1 MKKKLYTQ
9 MGRVKPTLRFSYYCL
24 LGLSL
29 ALTDSTSAFSKPS
42 ISAKAKNISGA
53 LSNAAITVKGVVTDE
68 KGQPLPG
75 ASIKIKNGTT
85 GTVTDVNGAFSLSVP
100 DASAVLQVSFTGYET
115 REVTASSSQLK
126 IQLQPGN
133 KSLNEVVVV
142 GYGTSK
148 KANLITSIASVKGD
162 AITERP
168 TTVNVLQ
175 GLAGKAAGVN
185 VMTNSGK
192 PGGNPAVKI
201 RGTGSINSS
210 NSPLY
215 VIDGVV
221 GADPNSIDPNIVA
234 SVDVYK
240 DAGSTAIY
248 GSRGANGVIV
258 ITTKLGKKNSSDIS
272 FNNTVSFG
280 TLQHE
285 INLLDANGALELL
298 KREYEYVPGRLAPH
312 LDPTNN
318 FARKSD
324 LFNVDGT
331 PKYNTD
337 WQKEATRTAI
347 SHQHSLTFS
356 GGKDDFTILA
366 NISYKNNEGIMLN
379 SYAKQLNGYINIGW
393 DVKPWLNIK
402 ASLNA
407 GGYQSNNIEG
417 NTLGLNAV
425 REMYEFLPFM
435 PVQYPDGTYSR
446 KGDYPGEEDSENPV
460 RLLKDVKDVTGRI
473 STLGN
478 FVGTF
483 HLAKHLNF
491 VTSFSGQL
499 NSGYENYFS
508 GNDVFGVSQ
517 QQGGVAQRTNTLNS
531 VWSNEDYFSYDNLF
545 GKHHVNAIVGA
556 SWYDYI
562 TSATKTGSENF
573 FDNTFSYYNLGAG
586 TVIETPSSSQIENQL
601 NSFYTR
607 VNYDY
612 DGKYLFGASF
622 RADGSSKFRGDNL
635 YGYFPAF
642 NAGWRVSKENFF
654 KGLQSVISDLKIR
667 GSYGLVGN
675 QEIGNYPTVSLYNS
689 TQSIFNQQKTSAVTL
704 ATFGNPD
711 LKWEKSQQ
719 LDLGLDVSFLNGR
732 IDFSGDYYNKI
743 TKDLIY
749 FVQQPATSGYAG
761 AYKNLGSIRNR
772 GFELTL
778 NTQNIV
784 SKDFKWSS
792 SINFSVNRSKV
803 LNINHDIIYTWGGR
817 IMEGEPLNEFYGY
830 IRQGVW
836 TQAQAAEAA
845 KFGKLPG
852 DLRYADLNNNG
863 VKDAGDRTDLGNA
876 MPKWEGNFTNTFTY
890 KNLSL
895 FLDLE
900 AMYGNK
906 LLNLTRFIM
915 TGPTINVN
923 SYAEVLNAYTP
934 QNQNST
940 NAQVRLANDP
950 YSDHEV
956 ADSHYVEDGSFLR
969 VRNIALTY
977 KFNKDWLKAIKMT
990 NLSLGVNVEN
1000 AFLFTKYKGYDPE
1013 ATSFDAS
1020 LNQGVDVYQYPK
1032 PRTISINLN
1041 ANF

>member
-1 MKKKLYTQ
+1 MKKQLYTQ
-9 MGRVKPTLRFSYYCL
+9 KGGLNPVLRFPYYCL
-24 LGLSL
+24 FGLLMVFAAGNPVYSESRL
-29 ALTDSTSAFSKPS
+29 SGSARLHLKLLP
-42 ISAKAKNISGA
+42 
-53 LSNAAITVKGVVTDE
+53 NAQITVKGNVTDE

-75 ASIKIKNGTT
+75 ASVKVKNGTG
-85 GTVTDVNGAFSLSVP
+85 GTVTDTNGNFVLNVA
-100 DASAVLQVSFTGYET
+100 DAAAVLQISFTGYEI
-115 REVTASSSQLK
+115 REVTASTSPLK
-126 IQLQPGN
+126 IQLQSSS
-133 KSLNEVVVV
+133 KALTEVVVV

-148 KANLITSIASVKGD
+148 KTNLTTSISSVKGD
-162 AITERP
+162 AIAERP
-168 TTVNVLQ
+168 TTLNVLQ

-185 VMTNSGK
+185 IMTNSGK

-215 VIDGVV
+215 VVDGVV

-234 SVDVYK
+234 SVDIYK

-258 ITTKLGKKNSSDIS
+258 ITTKTGKKNTSDIS

-280 TLQHE
+280 SLQHE
-285 INLLDANGALELL
+285 ISLLDAAGALELL
-298 KREYEYVPGRLAPH
+298 RREYDYVPGRLAPH
-312 LDPTNN
+312 LDPSNT
-318 FARKSD
+318 FTRKND
-324 LFNVDGT
+324 LFNADGT

-337 WQKEATRTAI
+337 WQKEATQVAV

-356 GGKDDFTILA
+356 GGKDDLTVLA

-379 SYAKQLNGYINIGW
+379 SYAKQINGYINIGW
-393 DVKPWLNIK
+393 DVKPWLNLK
-402 ASLNA
+402 ASLNV

-435 PVQYPDGTYSR
+435 PVQYPDGSYSR
-446 KGDYPGEEDSENPV
+446 KGEYPGEEDSENPV
-460 RLLKDVKDVTGRI
+460 RLLNEVKDVTGRI

-478 FVGTF
+478 VVGTF

-499 NSGYENYFS
+499 NSNYENYFS
-508 GNDVFGVSQ
+508 GNDIFGVSQ
-517 QQGGVAQRTNTLNS
+517 QQNGVAQRTNNLNS
-531 VWSNEDYFSYDNLF
+531 VWSNEDYFSYDNTF
-545 GKHHVNAIVGA
+545 GKHHLNAIIGA

-562 TSATKTGSENF
+562 TSATRAGAENF
-573 FDNTFSYYNLGAG
+573 FDNTFGYNNLGAG
-586 TVIETPSSSQIENQL
+586 TVIQTPFSSQIENQL

-612 DGKYLFGASF
+612 DDRYLFGASF

-642 NAGWRVSKENFF
+642 NAGWRVSNEDFF
-654 KGLQSVISDLKIR
+654 KGLRNVISDLKLR

-689 TQSIFNQQKTSAVTL
+689 TQSIFNQQKSAAVTL
-704 ATFGNPD
+704 STFGNPD
-711 LKWEKSQQ
+711 LKWEKSEQ
-719 LDLGLDVSFLNGR
+719 LDLGLDIAFLKGR
-732 IDFSGDYYNKI
+732 IELSGDYYNKV

-749 FVQQPATSGYAG
+749 FVQQPATTGYGG

-772 GFELTL
+772 GLELTL

-784 SKDFKWSS
+784 SDNFKWNS

-803 LNINHDIIYTWGGR
+803 LDINHDIIYPWGGR
-817 IMEGEPLNEFYGY
+817 IVEGGPLNEFFGY
-830 IRQGVW
+830 VREGVW
-836 TQAQAAEAA
+836 TTDQAAEAA
-845 KFGKLPG
+845 KFGRKPG

-863 VKDAGDRTDLGNA
+863 VKDAGDRTNLGNA

-895 FLDLE
+895 FIDME

-915 TGPTINVN
+915 TGPTPNIN
-923 SYAEVLNAYTP
+923 SYKEILDAYTP
-934 QNQNST
+934 QNQNS
-940 NAQVRLANDP
+940 NIAQVRLSTDSF
-950 YSDHEV
+950 SDNEV
-956 ADSHYVEDGSFLR
+956 ADSHYIENGSFLR
-969 VRNIALTY
+969 MRNVALTY
-977 KFNKDWLKAIKMT
+977 RFNKDLLKKIKVT
-990 NLSLGVNVEN
+990 NLSVGLNVEN
-1000 AFLFTKYKGYDPE
+1000 AFLWTKYKGYDPE

-1032 PRTISINLN
+1032 PRTFSLNIS

>member
-1 MKKKLYTQ
+1 MKVQLYTKKA
-9 MGRVKPTLRFSYYCL
+9 GLSPVSLFSYHCVFGL
-24 LGLSL
+24 LLVCT
-29 ALTDSTSAFSKPS
+29 AAAPAYS
-42 ISAKAKNISGA
+42 ISRNDSKTKFSFRIIAVAD
-53 LSNAAITVKGVVTDE
+53 ITVKGTVTDE

-75 ASIKIKNGTT
+75 ASVKLKNAAA
-85 GTVTDVNGAFSLSVP
+85 GTVTDTNGNFSLNVP
-100 DASAVLQVSFTGYET
+100 DAGAVLQISYTGYEL
-115 REVTASSSQLK
+115 REVTASATALK
-126 IQLQPGN
+126 VQLQPNN
-133 KSLNEVVVV
+133 KVLSEVVVV

-148 KANLITSIASVKGD
+148 KANLTTAISSVKGD

-168 TTVNVLQ
+168 TTLNVLQ

-185 VMTNSGK
+185 IMTNSGK

-215 VIDGVV
+215 VVDGVV
-221 GADPNSIDPNIVA
+221 GADPNSIDPSIVA
-234 SVDVYK
+234 SVDIYK

-258 ITTKLGKKNSSDIS
+258 ITTKTGNKNTSDIA

-285 INLLDANGALELL
+285 IDLLDAPGALEMLR
-298 KREYEYVPGRLAPH
+298 REYDYVPGRLAPH
-312 LDPTNN
+312 LDPSST
-318 FARKSD
+318 FARKNE
-324 LFNVDGT
+324 LFNADGT

-337 WQKEATRTAI
+337 WQKEATQTAI

-356 GGKDDFTILA
+356 GGKDDFSILA

-379 SYAKQLNGYINIGW
+379 SYAKQINGYINVGW
-393 DVKPWLNIK
+393 DVKPWLNLK
-402 ASLNA
+402 ASLNV

-435 PVQYPDGTYSR
+435 PVQYADGTYSR

-460 RLLKDVKDVTGRI
+460 KLLKNVKDVTGRI

-478 FVGTF
+478 IVGTF

-491 VTSFSGQL
+491 VSSFSGQL
-499 NSGYENYFS
+499 NSNYENYFA

-517 QQGGVAQRTNTLNS
+517 QQGGVAQRANTLNS
-531 VWSNEDYFSYDNLF
+531 VWSNEDYFSYDNTF
-545 GKHHVNAIVGA
+545 GKHHVNAILGA

-562 TSATKTGSENF
+562 TSATKAGSENF
-573 FDNTFSYYNLGAG
+573 FDNTFSYNNLGAG
-586 TVIETPSSSQIENQL
+586 TVIETPFSSQIENQL
-601 NSFYTR
+601 NSFYSR
-607 VNYDY
+607 VNYDF
-612 DGKYLFGASF
+612 DNKYLFGASF

-642 NAGWRVSKENFF
+642 NAGWRVSNESFF
-654 KGLQSVISDLKIR
+654 EGLKSVISDLKLR

-689 TQSIFNQQKTSAVTL
+689 TQSIFNQTKSAAVTL
-704 ATFGNPD
+704 SSFGNPD
-711 LKWEKSQQ
+711 LKWEKSAQ
-719 LDLGLDVSFLNGR
+719 LDLGLDIAFLNGR
-732 IDFSGDYYNKI
+732 IELSGDYYNKV

-749 FVQQPATSGYAG
+749 FVQQPATTGYGG

-772 GFELTL
+772 GMELTL

-784 SKDFKWSS
+784 GRDFKWNS

-803 LNINHDIIYTWGGR
+803 LDINHDIIYPWGGR
-817 IMEGEPLNEFYGY
+817 IIEGGPLNEFFGY
-830 IRQGVW
+830 VREGVW
-836 TQAQAAEAA
+836 TADQAAEAA
-845 KFGKLPG
+845 KFGRKPG
-852 DLRYADLNNNG
+852 DVRYADLNNNG
-863 VKDAGDRTDLGNA
+863 MKDAGDRTNLGNA

-890 KNLSL
+890 KNISL
-895 FLDLE
+895 FVDLE

-915 TGPTINVN
+915 TGSTPNVN
-923 SYAEVLNAYTP
+923 SYSEILGAYTP
-934 QNQNST
+934 QNQNS
-940 NAQVRLANDP
+940 NIAQLRLSTDSF
-950 YSDHEV
+950 SDNEV
-956 ADSHYVEDGSFLR
+956 ADSHYIENGSFLR
-969 VRNIALTY
+969 VRNIALNY
-977 KFNKDWLKAIKMT
+977 RFNKDLLKKIKLS
-990 NLSLGVNVEN
+990 NLSVGVNVEN

-1032 PRTISINLN
+1032 PRTIALSIN